1 MEQFFYIG
9 ALLISIAGLVTLDW
23 RYKLAFWDQPKR
35 TSLVILM
42 GIAIFSIWDFFGI
55 SLGIFFKGGSSYM
68 LPFTLF
74 PEFPLEELFFLF
86 LLCYVT
92 LLLYRWSVR
101 WRRI

>member
-1 MEQFFYIG
+1 MEHFIYIG
-9 ALLISIAGLVTLDW
+9 ALLFSLTGLAILDK

-35 TSLVILM
+35 TLAVIVL
-42 GIAIFSIWDFFGI
+42 GITVFAVWDFFGI
-55 SLGIFFKGGSSYM
+55 SLGIFFKGHSPYM

-92 LLLYRWSVR
+92 LLLYRWSER
-101 WRRI
+101 WQRI

>member
-1 MEQFFYIG
+1 MMFLYLC
-9 ALLISIAGLVTLDW
+9 ALLFSISGLAILDW

-35 TSLVILM
+35 TGLVIAV
-42 GIAIFSIWDFFGI
+42 GIAVFAIWDFFGI
-55 SLGIFFKGGSSYM
+55 SLGIFFKGDSPYM

-92 LLLYRWSVR
+92 VLLYRWSER
-101 WRRI
+101 W